1 MTNQDLTWC
10 DYLMDKIYLSLGVK
24 LTRFRE
30 QLDVLPGALNL
41 LTTDDNVERSPLL
54 PDKDSQR

>member
-41 LTTDDNVERSPLL
+41 PTTDDNVERSPLL